1 MTRVNQDLSLD
12 NESMM
17 FVTLFFGILNTVTG
31 EVEYCNAGHN
41 PPMLLSAGGGI
52 TPLQPTGGVAL
63 GVAEE
68 CVYRSR
74 KITLQKGDALFLY
87 TDGVTEAMDKEE
99 ELFSEERLIR
109 ELVPLNGK
117 PLKEIVS
124 AIMGNVAGFS
134 EGVPQADDIT
144 VMVIRYFGLEEKLD
158 SSGGN
163 P

>member
-1 MTRVNQDLSLD
+1 MNRVNQDLSLD

-17 FVTLFFGILNTVTG
+17 FVTLFFGILNTATG

-41 PPMLLSAGGGI
+41 SPLLLSAAGMI
-52 TPLQPTGGVAL
+52 APLQPTGGVAL

-74 KITLQKGDALFLY
+74 KIAMQKGDALFLY
-87 TDGVTEAMDKEE
+87 TDGVTEAMDKRE
-99 ELFSEERLIR
+99 ELFSEDRLVQ

-124 AIMGNVAGFS
+124 GIMGDVETFS

-144 VMVIRYFGLEEKLD
+144 LLVIRYL
-158 SSGGN
+158 GGK
-163 P
+163 